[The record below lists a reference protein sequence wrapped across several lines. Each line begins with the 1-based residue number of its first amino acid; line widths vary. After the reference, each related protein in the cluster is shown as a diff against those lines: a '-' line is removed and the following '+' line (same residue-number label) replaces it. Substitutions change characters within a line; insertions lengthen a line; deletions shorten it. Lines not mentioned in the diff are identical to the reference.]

1 MKEERE
7 RASALSRFDCL
18 RRDCGRSNYL
28 SSYPPQVL
36 FIVRWAFA
44 LRSGG
49 RGFSLSGL
57 PRASTASAGDCGKN
71 VSSSGA
77 LRALHPAL
85 GAQSVNS
92 AGQAV
97 RGEDRG
103 EERGGERRDFCNKGG
118 QSGGNEVESHRRR
131 SAESC
136 SQQEDFSENRSPFP
150 AGAERQQTPRGQT
163 GGTGDAVCCARS
175 WA

>member
-1 MKEERE
+1 MALQMGQIAKRRARE
-7 RASALSRFDCL
+7 GRGSLALQ
-18 RRDCGRSNYL
+18 
-28 SSYPPQVL
+28 SSLMAYGAC
-36 FIVRWAFA
+36 R
-44 LRSGG
+44 

-71 VSSSGA
+71 VSSSGT

-103 EERGGERRDFCNKGG
+103 EERGGERRDSCNEGG
-118 QSGGNEVESHRRR
+118 QSGGNEVESHRRG

-136 SQQEDFSENRSPFP
+136 SQQEDFGENRSPFP